1 MRPPS
6 GRSTGGTSGVWHTH
20 QPGNRVLTQRDLSST
35 MRYPATSRQTA
46 ATRRPA
52 RTAGGFPRLPSGAS
66 VLAAVREPGR
76 AELEP
81 GTAVAELGVVALE
94 PGRAEI
100 MAGGAELDLGGVE
113 LEVGD
118 GELERG
124 RGGVPAAPPGHRG
137 GERAGPGLGDRDPV

>member
-20 QPGNRVLTQRDLSST
+20 QPGNEVLTQRDLSST
-35 MRYPATSRQTA
+35 VRYPATSRQTA
-46 ATRRPA
+46 ATRQPA
-52 RTAGGFPRLPSGAS
+52 RTAAGGFPRLPSGAS

-76 AELEP
+76 A
-81 GTAVAELGVVALE
+81 
-94 PGRAEI
+94 
-100 MAGGAELDLGGVE
+100 E

-137 GERAGPGLGDRDPV
+137 GERAGPGLGDGDPVGGDEDEP